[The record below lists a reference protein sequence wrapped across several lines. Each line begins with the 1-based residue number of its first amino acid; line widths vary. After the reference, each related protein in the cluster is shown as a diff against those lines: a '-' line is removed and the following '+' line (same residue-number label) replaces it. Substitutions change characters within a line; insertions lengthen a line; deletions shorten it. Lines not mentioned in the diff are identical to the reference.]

1 MYSVTITHTRP
12 SADIPFYW
20 ETSLADHVTYQA
32 KLESHYNGYI
42 NMGDRVYSDD
52 RLTVINIYTGT
63 DEHTYYIGH
72 NAAGVDPELLIYW
85 LGRDNYNFNNNIT
98 RVLRDARG

>member
-20 ETSLADHVTYQA
+20 ETSLADHVAYQA

-42 NMGDRVYSDD
+42 NMGDHVYSED
-52 RLTVINIYTGT
+52 RLTVTNLYTGA
-63 DEHTYYIGH
+63 DLHTYYIGH
-72 NAAGVDPELLIYW
+72 DSARDDPELIAYW
-85 LGRDNYNFNNNIT
+85 VRRDAYYYDNNIT
-98 RVLRDARG
+98 RELITN